1 MGDRNPAGSP
11 ESPEQG
17 VLDVHN
23 PKNLLPE
30 KGKFVMAAK
39 KSAKQAKISTT
50 KKVVFKKKC
59 PYCLAKGD
67 DKQEMS
73 IIKMVRHSKPSGM
86 FWVCP
91 KCAAEVPT
99 KM

>member
-1 MGDRNPAGSP
+1 
-11 ESPEQG
+11 
-17 VLDVHN
+17 
-23 PKNLLPE
+23 
-30 KGKFVMAAK
+30 MAAK
-39 KSAKQAKISTT
+39 RPAKISTT

-59 PYCLAKGD
+59 PACMAKGTESD
-67 DKQEMS
+67 MG

-91 KCAAEVPT
+91 KCNAEVPT